1 MRFACSS
8 IVVSLRIFNSC
19 LFTEVT
25 TNLNPNINIE
35 MNCSPFRATTHI
47 RKVTCFHMRNSA
59 KTAYGGR
66 ANELVES
73 RADWNEDRIP
83 RLMRLRPKC
92 VSRLRRRWE
101 RLNPKPRIPL
111 GTLRRRYHATLAGH
125 LNDQIS

>member
-47 RKVTCFHMRNSA
+47 RKVTCFHMRHSA

-66 ANELVES
+66 ANELGES
-73 RADWNEDRIP
+73 RADWNEDRF
-83 RLMRLRPKC
+83 RDSC
-92 VSRLRRRWE
+92 VCVRSVYRGCE
-101 RLNPKPRIPL
+101 DVGN
-111 GTLRRRYHATLAGH
+111 G
-125 LNDQIS
+125 